1 MSRMMIQAAVTM
13 NQLQKKLDIV
23 GNNIA
28 NSQTTGY
35 KSRGAEFSSLLY
47 QQIDNLENPGNG
59 EQRLTPDGIR
69 IGSGARLGATT
80 LNLDQGSIV
89 TSDRALDTALLNEN
103 TLFQIQ
109 VTDNGVTETMYTR
122 DGAFYISPSTDGR
135 SVTLTTKDGNP
146 VLGENGP
153 ITFNSGFDSISIRDN
168 GQVVVERGGIVEEV
182 GTIDIV
188 EATRPNVL
196 EAVGQ
201 NLFRLPNLGELNDNL
216 ADIIQDVPAQTK
228 LIQSNALEQ
237 SNVDISQQMSDLI
250 LAQRSYQYNS
260 RTISMSDQMMGLVNG
275 LRS

>member
-1 MSRMMIQAAVTM
+1 MMIQAAVTM

-23 GNNIA
+23 GNNLA

-47 QQIDNLENPGNG
+47 QQIDNLSQAENE

-69 IGSGARLGATT
+69 IGSGAGLGATT
-80 LNLDQGSIV
+80 LHLNQGSIV

-109 VTDNGVTETMYTR
+109 VTDNGETETMYTR
-122 DGAFYISPSTDGR
+122 DGAFYLSPSTDGQ
-135 SVTLTTKDGNP
+135 SVTLTTKAGNP
-146 VLGENGP
+146 VLGEDGP
-153 ITFNSGFDSISIRDN
+153 ITFADGFDSISIRDD
-168 GQVVVERGGIVEEV
+168 GQVVVERGNFAEVV

-188 EATRPNVL
+188 EAIRPNVL
-196 EAVGQ
+196 EAEGH
-201 NLFRLPNLGELNDNL
+201 NLFRLPNLEELDYNL
-216 ADIIQDVPAQTK
+216 ADIIQDVQTQTE
-228 LIQSNALEQ
+228 LIQSKALEQ
-237 SNVDISQQMSDLI
+237 SNVDISQEMSDLI
-250 LAQRSYQYNS
+250 LAQRSYQFNA